1 MQPSQADPSSR
12 VSQALE
18 AVRALFFPIDGV
30 LNGSRITVDGSGLEL
45 CSISVRDALGIQE
58 AIRQGIRV
66 AVYSPRSSEGYRP
79 LLAEL
84 GVTDFSFAS
93 GDFFSAYEAFRD
105 RYSLTDDECACIG
118 DDIGDIPV
126 LEKVGLPVTAINGAD
141 YLRNSVGYISAY
153 EGGNGCVREIVEMIL
168 SEQGKWPYCETA
180 SVGE

>member
-12 VSQALE
+12 ISLALE
-18 AVRALFFPIDGV
+18 SVRALFFPIDGV

-66 AVYSPRSSEGYRP
+66 AVHSPRSSEGYRP

-84 GVTDFSFAS
+84 GVTDFYFAT
-93 GDFFSAYEAFRD
+93 GDFFSAYESFRD
-105 RYSLTDDECACIG
+105 QYALTDDDCACIG

-126 LEKVGLPVTAINGAD
+126 LEKVGFPVTAINGAD
-141 YLRNSVGYISAY
+141 YLRNRVGYISAY

-168 SEQGKWPYCETA
+168 SGQGKWPYCEAA
-180 SVGE
+180 SDEE